1 MVFCRGVSNKG
12 ADLAAGTIGE
22 LNHVAILPAYEGQ
35 GLARPFLG
43 AVLRRFVESGHTGC
57 VLGTE
62 TSRLPAISLYLRM
75 GFLPDLL
82 TDPRPC
88 VASRPPLRV
97 AWESHE

>member
-35 GLARPFLG
+35 GLGRPFLG